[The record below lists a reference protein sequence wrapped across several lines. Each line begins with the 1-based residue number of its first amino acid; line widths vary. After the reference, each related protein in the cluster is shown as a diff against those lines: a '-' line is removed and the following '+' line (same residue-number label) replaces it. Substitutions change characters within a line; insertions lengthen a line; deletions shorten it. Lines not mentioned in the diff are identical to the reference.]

1 MRSQLLAATILAGA
15 LAMPALATG
24 QEATG
29 TAAETPTATDV
40 QQADMEFANKAA
52 AAGKAEVEL
61 AKVGTEKAT
70 DPDVKTFADRLVQ
83 DHTKANDQLAQIM
96 QAKSLG
102 VPAEG
107 SADAKAESDR
117 ITALSGSE
125 FDREFMMHWVSSHEK
140 GIELYSTES
149 ETGQDPELKQF
160 AADTLPTLREHLDE
174 AQRIE
179 TALQQVAG
187 GEPAPEQQT
196 EPAAGSATDQ
206 AAATSAMDKS
216 GESAAEQPSTGTTAT
231 GGTTQQGKEQLNT
244 TEGTLEGTT
253 EQPATPD
260 TTTAEGTAEQP
271 VTPDTTTAEGTTEPP
286 ATTGTT
292 AEGTAEQPATT
303 AEGMAEEPTATQEA
317 ARPTYPLGD
326 KTANDLIGQSVVN
339 QNGDNVGEI
348 YDIVLNAGDQ
358 AVLAVVSVG
367 GFLGLG
373 EKNVAVPFEQLQPGE
388 NETILMS
395 TATEEELKAMPEYV
409 EGEGYTAVPRD
420 RAISDGAL

>member
-1 MRSQLLAATILAGA
+1 MRFHLLAATILAGG
-15 LAMPALATG
+15 LFVPALAVG

-29 TAAETPTATDV
+29 TDAATPTATDM

-70 DPDVKTFADRLVQ
+70 DADVKTFADRLVQ
-83 DHTKANDQLAQIM
+83 DHTKANEQLTQIM
-96 QAKSLG
+96 QSKNMEM
-102 VPAEG
+102 PAEEP
-107 SADAKAESDR
+107 AEAKAEHDR
-117 ITALSGSE
+117 ISALSGAE

-140 GIELYSTES
+140 GIELYSTEAES
-149 ETGQDPELKQF
+149 GQDPELKQF
-160 AADTLPTLREHLDE
+160 AAETLPTLQEHLDE
-174 AQRIE
+174 AKRIE
-179 TALQQVAG
+179 SGLQQVAG
-187 GEPAPEQQT
+187 SAAPEQQT
-196 EPAAGSATDQ
+196 EPAAGATATEQ
-206 AAATSAMDKS
+206 AAGQSAMDES

-244 TEGTLEGTT
+244 AEGTTGESTTGESTTEQPATPDTTTAEGTTGESTT

-271 VTPDTTTAEGTTEPP
+271 ATGAETTTED
-286 ATTGTT
+286 
-292 AEGTAEQPATT
+292 
-303 AEGMAEEPTATQEA
+303 PTATQEA

-339 QNGDNVGEI
+339 QNGDSVGEI
-348 YDIVLNAGDQ
+348 YDIVLNASDQ

-367 GFLGLG
+367 GFLGIG
-373 EKNVAVPFEQLQPGE
+373 EKNVAVPFEQLQPSD
-388 NETILMS
+388 NEAILMS

-409 EGEGYTAVPRD
+409 EGEGYTTLPHD
-420 RAISDGAL
+420 RPIGDSAM